1 MNLRQ
6 SCFGWDEFATE
17 RVATRLLLVW
27 GCRRGRYRRG
37 TAGAIAAPDPSPR
50 WQLASP

>member
-17 RVATRLLLVW
+17 RVATRLLLKYNI
-27 GCRRGRYRRG
+27 RTR
-37 TAGAIAAPDPSPR
+37 S
-50 WQLASP
+50 